1 MKRPDVSEAGVRA
14 EVREFIEENFLYMH
28 PELELGDEDALL
40 DLGVID
46 SMGFVELVDEVQ
58 ERYGI
63 HVSDVEITD
72 ENFGS
77 VAAVARFVARRAGS

>member
-1 MKRPDVSEAGVRA
+1 MSVSEAGVRA
-14 EVREFIEENFLYMH
+14 QVREFIEENFLYMH
-28 PELELGDEDALL
+28 PDLELGDDDALL

-58 ERYGI
+58 ERYKI
-63 HVSDVEITD
+63 RVSDVEITD

-77 VAAVARFVARRAGS
+77 VAAVARFVTRRAGS

>member
-1 MKRPDVSEAGVRA
+1 MKRPDVSEAAVRA

-28 PELELGDEDALL
+28 PDLELGDEDALL

-63 HVSDVEITD
+63 RVSDVEITD